1 MAVNQREA
9 ANCFGSPH
17 TRLTNTRIADTC
29 LYQCVS
35 LRRVFNLVSN
45 PGLKET
51 PMASSD
57 KIRVQFDFSQ
67 EAYQE
72 LNDIQNAADASTK
85 AEAVRYGLRT
95 LQWLLSQIK
104 AGRRILVDDNGAV
117 QEVVFPFLTRSGP
130 SK

>member
-1 MAVNQREA
+1 
-9 ANCFGSPH
+9 
-17 TRLTNTRIADTC
+17 
-29 LYQCVS
+29 
-35 LRRVFNLVSN
+35 
-45 PGLKET
+45 
-51 PMASSD
+51 MASTD

-72 LNDIQNAADASTK
+72 LSDIQNAADASTK

-130 SK
+130 TKANK